1 MLSNRS
7 IGIRTMSL
15 LALLALV
22 SIGFWGWLYIWE
34 DTLFFQR
41 RLLEPYLLYNEF
53 LLIGILFGL
62 GGKRRL
68 DGPHY
73 QFINAMR
80 QSGRQALLG
89 LFAVVLVVFAMEDTT
104 VSRTFFFSY
113 VPWLYL
119 TLLVSNYLL
128 PMWLGQ
134 MAFSGDRAERVA
146 LAGTVEQ
153 ARRFLPWLDRKSSL
167 GLRAVGLVC
176 LPPLPPDAE
185 SPGRLPFPVLGSMD
199 EIGEILQ
206 KAAITQLVV
215 LDLNIGV
222 ERLRRVAQL
231 CEGSAVRLIAVHDL
245 DSYFN
250 HTTITFEDDGVRF
263 VGLRE
268 EPLESPLNRVL
279 KRLTDMA
286 IAGFVVVVIL
296 PLVTAAV
303 WLVQRFQSRGPVF
316 FKQSRSGLLGRP
328 FTIYKFRTM
337 HTNNRNEAAQASK
350 GDPRIYPAGRWL
362 RKYSIDELPQFI
374 NVLRGQMSIVGPR
387 PHLEKHE
394 EMWMRAM
401 RRYVVRRF
409 IRPGITGWAQ
419 VNGFRGEIH
428 SEADIEQ
435 RVDADIY
442 YLENWSFSLDC
453 VVMFKTIKECILPP
467 RSAY

>member
-7 IGIRTMSL
+7 IGMRTISL

-22 SIGFWGWLYIWE
+22 SLGFWCWLYIWE
-34 DTLFFQR
+34 ETLFYDR
-41 RLLEPYLLYNEF
+41 HLLEPYLLYNEF

-62 GGKRRL
+62 GGKRRM

-80 QSGRQALLG
+80 QSGRQAVLG
-89 LFAVVLVVFAMEDTT
+89 LFAVFVVVFAMENTS
-104 VSRTFFFSY
+104 VSRGFFFSY
-113 VPWLYL
+113 IPWLYL

-128 PMWLGQ
+128 PLWLGQ
-134 MAFSGDRAERVA
+134 MAFSGDRSERVA
-146 LAGTVEQ
+146 LTGTVEQ
-153 ARRFLPWLDRKSSL
+153 ARRFSPWLERKSSI
-167 GLRAVGLVC
+167 GLRTVGLVC
-176 LPPLPPDAE
+176 PTVSPDPAAE
-185 SPGRLPFPVLGSMD
+185 AKPPFPVLGTMD
-199 EIGEILQ
+199 EIGDILR
-206 KAAITQLVV
+206 KSAISQVIV
-215 LDLNIGV
+215 LDLDIGV
-222 ERLRRVAQL
+222 DRLRRLAQV
-231 CEGSAVRLIAVHDL
+231 CEESAVRLIAVHDL
-245 DSYFN
+245 NGYFN
-250 HTTITFEDDGVRF
+250 HTTTTFEDDGVHF
-263 VGLRE
+263 IGLRE
-268 EPLESPLNRVL
+268 EPLESPLNRIV

-286 IAGFVVVVIL
+286 IAGSVVVMIL
-296 PLVTAAV
+296 PVVTAVV
-303 WLVQRFQSRGPVF
+303 WLLQRFQSPGPVF
-316 FKQSRSGLLGRP
+316 FKQSRSGMLGRP

-337 HTNNRNEAAQASK
+337 HTTNGNEATQASQD
-350 GDPRIYPAGRWL
+350 DPRIYPAGRWL
-362 RKYSIDELPQFI
+362 RKFSIDELPQFF
-374 NVLRGQMSIVGPR
+374 NVLCGHMSIVGPR

-428 SEADIEQ
+428 TEADIER

-453 VVMFKTIKECILPP
+453 VVMLKTVKECLMPP